1 VDGDGLKRRLRR
13 ALSGGRGR
21 YPLDLRKAVVEY
33 ASRARQRGMTGAKV
47 AAELG
52 MSSHTLQYWQ
62 AAARGHGQ
70 LLPVKVV
77 AGGTTAK
84 EIVIECGQVRVRGLG
99 VEEVVELLRRLV

>member
-1 VDGDGLKRRLRR
+1 VDGDGLKKRLRR
-13 ALSGGRGR
+13 ARSGGRGR

-33 ASRARQRGMTGAKV
+33 ASRARHQGKSGAKV

-62 AAARGHGQ
+62 AAVRGHGQ

-77 AGGTTAK
+77 AGTTPTR
-84 EIVIECGQVRVRGLG
+84 EVIIECGQVRVRGLDIAG
-99 VEEVVELLRRLV
+99 VAELLKRLV

>member
-1 VDGDGLKRRLRR
+1 VDGDGLRKRLRR
-13 ALSGGRGR
+13 ARSGGRGR

-33 ASRARQRGMTGAKV
+33 ASRARQRGTSGAKV

-62 AAARGHGQ
+62 AAARGHAQ

-77 AGGTTAK
+77 ADATATQ
-84 EIVIECGQVRVRGLG
+84 EVIIECGLVRVRGLDIAG
-99 VEEVVELLRRLV
+99 VAELLKRLA